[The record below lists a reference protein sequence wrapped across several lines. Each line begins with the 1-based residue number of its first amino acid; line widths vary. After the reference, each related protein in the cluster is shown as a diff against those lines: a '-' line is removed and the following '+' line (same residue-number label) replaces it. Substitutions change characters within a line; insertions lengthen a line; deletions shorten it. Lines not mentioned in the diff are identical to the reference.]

1 MNLEMKRRCERCASA
16 LEPDGEACI
25 CSFECTFCTTCAASL
40 LDQCPNCG
48 GELVPRP
55 RRKARGS
62 SAENVAVAATPPFK
76 ARTSL
81 VWAVSFAVW
90 AFVSLAASVT
100 IYEMY
105 HLMNDGA
112 RFATIAGM
120 QFSTIFTYAPLT
132 PFAFAFAMRHSI
144 QRSNWAKQ
152 GLIHLAGGFA
162 FTFAHIVLK
171 AATPYGYWDPQQSK
185 WTSALWNSQLHAFR
199 NPWIMLKSMFFASV
213 VDDIIGAY
221 LLIVLVAHAVSYY
234 GKMRE
239 RELRA
244 TQLETQLTKA
254 HLQTLKSHLQP
265 HFLFNTLHS
274 ISALMLTDVPAA
286 DRMMTSLSDLLRM
299 TLEDNGTQLTTLG
312 REMEFLD
319 VYLDIEKTRF
329 EDRLRIVF
337 DVAPECLDAQ
347 VPHLLL
353 QPLVENA
360 VRHGVSKRSAN
371 GEIRL
376 GARREN
382 GDLHIRIRD
391 NGPGLSA
398 SFIGNSNNG
407 KSNSGELNNVESK
420 RGLGLSLTRE
430 RLLALYGSRQSCEIR
445 NLSEGGAEVSLR
457 MPYFAVA
464 QLRNEEMVTHA

>member
-16 LEPDGEACI
+16 LKQDGEAYI
-25 CSFECTFCTTCAASL
+25 CSFECTFCPACAANL
-40 LDQCPNCG
+40 LSVCPNCG
-48 GELVPRP
+48 GELVSRP
-55 RRKARGS
+55 RRSIPVVSQETA
-62 SAENVAVAATPPFK
+62 AVAAPFK
-76 ARTSL
+76 VRTGL
-81 VWAVSFAVW
+81 VWAVSFGVW

-112 RFATIAGM
+112 RFTTIAGM
-120 QFSTIFTYAPLT
+120 QFSSIFTYAPLT
-132 PFAFAFAMRHSI
+132 PIAFAFAIRHSI

-152 GLIHLAGGFA
+152 ALLYLAGGFA
-162 FTFAHIVLK
+162 FTFAHMALK

-185 WTSALWNSQLHAFR
+185 WTSALWNSHLHAFR
-199 NPWIMLKSMFFASV
+199 NPSIVLKSMFFGSV

-244 TQLETQLTKA
+244 TQLEAQLTKA
-254 HLQTLKSHLQP
+254 HLQTLKSQLQP

-274 ISALMLTDVPAA
+274 ISALMLTDVTAA

-299 TLEDNGTQLTTLG
+299 TLEDNGTQVTTLG

-337 DVAPECLDAQ
+337 DIAPDCLDAQ

-376 GARREN
+376 GARRESD
-382 GDLHIRIRD
+382 DLQIRIRD
-391 NGPGLSA
+391 NGPGLSV
-398 SFIGNSNNG
+398 SFQGESNNG
-407 KSNSGELNNVESK
+407 ASK
-420 RGLGLSLTRE
+420 HGLGLSLTRE

-445 NLSEGGAEVSLR
+445 TLSDGGTEVSLR

-464 QLRNEEMVTHA
+464 QQRNEEMVTHA